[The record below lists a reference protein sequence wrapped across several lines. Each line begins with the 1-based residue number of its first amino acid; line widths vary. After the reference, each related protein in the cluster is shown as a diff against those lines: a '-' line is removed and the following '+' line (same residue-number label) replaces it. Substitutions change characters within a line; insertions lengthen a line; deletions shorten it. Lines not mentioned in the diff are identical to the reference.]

1 MLCERMFTLNLETA
15 VERGIDVQDIEVH
28 SEDEKSMLT
37 CWVMSLFINSLSA
50 SRARADC
57 RDSTAD
63 SRLKTSAP

>member
-37 CWVMSLFINSLSA
+37 CWVMSLFSNSLGA
-50 SRARADC
+50 SRA
-57 RDSTAD
+57 
-63 SRLKTSAP
+63 